1 MVKNKKAKKS
11 LQEWQQQ
18 LTPEQYRICR
28 EKGTEPAF
36 SGEYLNMKDE
46 GVYCCVCCGQR
57 LFDSATKY
65 DSGSGWPSYYQ
76 PIAKEVI
83 DTNTDHSHGMMRTE
97 VMCSQCEAHLGHVFP
112 DGPQPTGLR
121 YCINSASLCFTT
133 AKSEPTKE
141 DGK

>member
-1 MVKNKKAKKS
+1 MNKNKKVKKS

-36 SGEYLNMKDE
+36 SGEYLGMKE
-46 GVYCCVCCGQR
+46 AGIYSCTCCGQP
-57 LFDSATKY
+57 LFHSTTKY

-76 PIAKEVI
+76 PIDEEVVH
-83 DTNTDHSHGMMRTE
+83 TETDHSHGMVRTE
-97 VMCSQCEAHLGHVFP
+97 VMCSQCEAHLGHVFA

-121 YCINSASLCFTT
+121 YCINSASLKFTT
-133 AKSEPTKE
+133 ASSESSKE
-141 DGK
+141 DN